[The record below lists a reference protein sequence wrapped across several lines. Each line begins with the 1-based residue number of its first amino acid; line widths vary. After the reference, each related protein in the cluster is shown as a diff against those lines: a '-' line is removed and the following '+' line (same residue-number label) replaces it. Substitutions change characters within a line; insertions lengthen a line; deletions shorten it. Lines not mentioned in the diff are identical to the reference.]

1 MPGWRT
7 GVVGRWQRARETTL
21 AGEFFPGQAAEVD
34 AGASALV
41 ARNRARTLAEQRT
54 RLGLTQTEVAERM
67 GIGPDQ
73 LAAIER
79 AEPGTTDVRTLVAY
93 VGALGG
99 RLEITAEFGGDRVVL
114 RLWLRPR

>member
-1 MPGWRT
+1 
-7 GVVGRWQRARETTL
+7 
-21 AGEFFPGQAAEVD
+21 
-34 AGASALV
+34 
-41 ARNRARTLAEQRT
+41 
-54 RLGLTQTEVAERM
+54 M